1 MKFLVILHIYYE
13 YMWQELKSYLLNLE
27 EGSYDLV
34 VTLSKENEELKK
46 EILLLNPNS
55 KIILCE
61 NRGYDVWPFIKALKE
76 VNLDN
81 YKYLIKLH
89 TKRDLPKDVNIII
102 ADKYFFKGS
111 RWRSLLLSF
120 ISSKENLD
128 KCVKTLD
135 ENESVGMIN
144 SKMLLDKTK
153 FKQRFRDPHLKYCIN
168 EAKRLLDSID
178 VDVKPASYVEYIGGT
193 MFIARADI
201 FKPLLK
207 LGLKAEDFRTVER
220 DNENELA
227 HVIERVMGWLVTSNG
242 YTFDDPYTTKEF
254 LKSLRWESFVCRIQ
268 TIPIRHRLLNK
279 TIRFLF
285 RCDKVEDYREIRV
298 FKIKL
303 FKIKCKK

>member
-1 MKFLVILHIYYE
+1 
-13 YMWQELKSYLLNLE
+13 MWQELKSYLLNLE

-61 NRGYDVWPFIKALKE
+61 NRGYDVWPFIKALNE

-81 YKYLIKLH
+81 Y
-89 TKRDLPKDVNIII
+89 
-102 ADKYFFKGS
+102 
-111 RWRSLLLSF
+111 
-120 ISSKENLD
+120 
-128 KCVKTLD
+128 
-135 ENESVGMIN
+135 

-178 VDVKPASYVEYIGGT
+178 VDVKPDSYVEYIGGT

-285 RCDKVEDYREIRV
+285 RCDKVGEYREIKI

-303 FKIKCKK
+303 FKIKCKSKE